1 MTKDLGDFRTDEIAF
16 IFDTNSNPLFTGLC
30 SSRICFKQNTG
41 GSISSSLVTTRE
53 VGDSN
58 LSKKRQGGVATVHNS
73 SLHPALLVLVLMSVS
88 KVHLYSQSTAC
99 QLAVEAFSFSFAVAA
114 CNTVYVGSTQFD
126 RALASLQ
133 IKLENQYWVCSSLD
147 SMRWKLPAMRK
158 RTQEPI
164 KSQALLHPGGLPG
177 CIARS
182 TLHGSS
188 QQKLELD
195 DFLTKLLFSPA
206 FHIMISLCIFDKN
219 VQQQDPMCNCLPLM
233 NVICY
238 TGITHTRKESRPSP
252 KISKPGRTFFDRG
265 RPPSSWTVGLEMWK
279 HTWRQLCFEVNEIF
293 GNCEFHSNL
302 ITELE
307 KREAYP

>member
-1 MTKDLGDFRTDEIAF
+1 MTKDLGEFRTDEIAF

-99 QLAVEAFSFSFAVAA
+99 QLAVEAFSFSFAAAA

-133 IKLENQYWVCSSLD
+133 IKLENQY
-147 SMRWKLPAMRK
+147 
-158 RTQEPI
+158 
-164 KSQALLHPGGLPG
+164 
-177 CIARS
+177 
-182 TLHGSS
+182 
-188 QQKLELD
+188 
-195 DFLTKLLFSPA
+195 
-206 FHIMISLCIFDKN
+206 
-219 VQQQDPMCNCLPLM
+219 
-233 NVICY
+233 
-238 TGITHTRKESRPSP
+238 
-252 KISKPGRTFFDRG
+252 
-265 RPPSSWTVGLEMWK
+265 
-279 HTWRQLCFEVNEIF
+279 
-293 GNCEFHSNL
+293 
-302 ITELE
+302 
-307 KREAYP
+307 

>member
-1 MTKDLGDFRTDEIAF
+1 MYVTVDSTSMHGLLRQVSAFMLWQKISGTSELMRSRLYLTPIRT
-16 IFDTNSNPLFTGLC
+16 PC
-30 SSRICFKQNTG
+30 
-41 GSISSSLVTTRE
+41 SLVCAVQE
-53 VGDSN
+53 FV
-58 LSKKRQGGVATVHNS
+58 LKKYWWKHLFQPCDHKGSGWQQSEQRNVKAVSQTVHNS

-99 QLAVEAFSFSFAVAA
+99 QLAVEALSFSFAVAA

-158 RTQEPI
+158 KDSRAI

-177 CIARS
+177 CTARS

-195 DFLTKLLFSPA
+195 SFARKTSWPNSFSPQLSISWYLYVSLTKMF
-206 FHIMISLCIFDKN
+206 N
-219 VQQQDPMCNCLPLM
+219 
-233 NVICY
+233 
-238 TGITHTRKESRPSP
+238 
-252 KISKPGRTFFDRG
+252 SKTQCATA
-265 RPPSSWTVGLEMWK
+265 SHSWM
-279 HTWRQLCFEVNEIF
+279 
-293 GNCEFHSNL
+293 
-302 ITELE
+302 
-307 KREAYP
+307 